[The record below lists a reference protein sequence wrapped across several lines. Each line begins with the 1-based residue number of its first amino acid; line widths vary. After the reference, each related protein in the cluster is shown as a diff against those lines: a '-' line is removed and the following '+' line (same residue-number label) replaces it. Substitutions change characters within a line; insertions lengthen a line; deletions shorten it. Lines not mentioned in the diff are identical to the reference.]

1 LISGAAVSGL
11 LSPRRAGWRGCS
23 HSSGE
28 ELSLGAAASTP
39 EKVSSPRP
47 AASRSLAWALPL
59 AVEDEF
65 RVVDEGDAMGLGELL
80 GARSD
85 EVDVGA
91 VFEDEAGGLDGI
103 AEALDT
109 VRGWA

>member
-1 LISGAAVSGL
+1 MSCLVTKLFSVGLLISGAAVSGL

-47 AASRSLAWALPL
+47 AASRS
-59 AVEDEF
+59 
-65 RVVDEGDAMGLGELL
+65 
-80 GARSD
+80 D